1 MAITIFGGAGG
12 GANANKITHLTADGD
27 TLGLWTFDGDLNDS
41 SGNARHFT
49 TGTYD
54 KYPLNPVG
62 GEMCHRTGA
71 TDIYQ
76 TTAALRLTGA
86 VSGGMLIYLTALPAT
101 NVPLFGSFNVG
112 GGAGEA
118 NNFLYTVE
126 VTAAG
131 KLQYQHHYGAG
142 QTLET
147 FTSALDVPVDE
158 WCWVAFSRS
167 TAGTTVKL
175 CVNDATETDTTIA
188 NAPTGGGNNEFQCC
202 TKYDG
207 TNVTA
212 LISNLIIK
220 NVEVAD
226 LVALGRLT
234 NLGF

>member
-1 MAITIFGGAGG
+1 
-12 GANANKITHLTADGD
+12 
-27 TLGLWTFDGDLNDS
+27 
-41 SGNARHFT
+41 
-49 TGTYD
+49 
-54 KYPLNPVG
+54 
-62 GEMCHRTGA
+62 
-71 TDIYQ
+71 
-76 TTAALRLTGA
+76 
-86 VSGGMLIYLTALPAT
+86 MLLYLTALPAT

-142 QTLET
+142 QTLQT
-147 FTSALDVPVDE
+147 FTSALDVPVGE
-158 WCWVAFSRS
+158 WCWIAMSRD

-175 CVNDATETDTTIA
+175 CVNGTVETDTTIA

-212 LISNLIIK
+212 LVSNLVIK
-220 NVEVAD
+220 NTEVAD
-226 LVALGRLT
+226 LAAWGQQT
-234 NLGF
+234 NLF